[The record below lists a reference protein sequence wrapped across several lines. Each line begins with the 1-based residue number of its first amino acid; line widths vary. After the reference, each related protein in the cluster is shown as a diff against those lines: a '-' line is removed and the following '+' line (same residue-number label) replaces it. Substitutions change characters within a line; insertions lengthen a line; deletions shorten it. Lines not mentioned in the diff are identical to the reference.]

1 MKWNGIMKW
10 NEMKINPDLSWNC
23 QLIKDSMWAGSMSC
37 RNRNDHLCFSGDF
50 YNITVRKKKKKS
62 LYNNNQCTKEKK
74 KTMK

>member
-50 YNITVRKKKKKS
+50 YNITVRKKKKKES
-62 LYNNNQCTKEKK
+62 V
-74 KTMK
+74 